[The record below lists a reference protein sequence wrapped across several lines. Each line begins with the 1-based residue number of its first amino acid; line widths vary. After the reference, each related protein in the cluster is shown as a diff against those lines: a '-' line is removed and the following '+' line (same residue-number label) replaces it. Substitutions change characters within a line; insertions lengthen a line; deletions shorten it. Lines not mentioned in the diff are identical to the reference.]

1 MKLDSMFL
9 VGFIQVF
16 LIHESLS
23 VIEYDKSS
31 QNDKG
36 SFLWRVE
43 STPPSYFFG
52 TIHVPYTRVWDAIPN
67 NAKQAFAA
75 SKRVFFEL
83 DLTKPHIIS
92 TLSACQLLPKNRH
105 LSQEI
110 PSDLYA
116 RLKIHMDYVR
126 TVMPTWVTKE
136 QKRKGI
142 DAQYLFSA
150 ITANWERKRPIWV
163 TLLVNSLTQ
172 SDISS
177 RAYPVL
183 DLYLSQLAVKNRK
196 RVSAVETVEEQCS
209 PLNKLNKT
217 LVAFALEHTLKQQEN
232 LRLGV
237 KTSFFSTDDLISH
250 YRNGNL
256 DAVIFNQETI
266 MFPSLAH
273 DKASNDNW
281 EPLTEHEKALASSI
295 DDFFRQNMIDARNKR
310 MASRVINLLVQHPG
324 TPFFFAFGAAHF
336 VGENTVLDYVES
348 AGFTI
353 KHIGPN
359 ETLPELFSMRGVSP
373 DGRNTVQGT
382 FDDLSEEE
390 KTRAYLQFLQYHQQ
404 LEQENETKRFQQMLN
419 KDHRDLETR
428 GNENNDNGV
437 NSDWGGGI
445 NSSND
450 TIHANILIFL
460 FSFIAAVVF
469 HFE

>member
-1 MKLDSMFL
+1 MFL
-9 VGFIQVF
+9 IGFIQVF
-16 LIHESLS
+16 LIRESLS

-31 QNDKG
+31 LDEKG

-126 TVMPTWVTKE
+126 TVMPSWVTKE

-183 DLYLSQLAVKNRK
+183 DLYLSQLAAKNHK
-196 RVSAVETVEEQCS
+196 RVSAIETVEEQCS
-209 PLNKLNKT
+209 PLNTLNKT

-232 LRLGV
+232 LRVGV
-237 KTSFFSTDDLISH
+237 KTSFLSTDDLISH

-273 DKASNDNW
+273 DKASDDNW
-281 EPLTEHEKALASSI
+281 EPLTEHEKSLASSI
-295 DDFFRQNMIDARNKR
+295 DAFFRQNMIDARNKR

-419 KDHRDLETR
+419 NDHRDLDDTM
-428 GNENNDNGV
+428 GNENDKNVV
-437 NSDWGGGI
+437 NSNWEGGI
-445 NSSND
+445 NSSHH
-450 TIHANILIFL
+450 TIHNANIILILL
-460 FSFIAAVVF
+460 FSYITVVVF
-469 HFE
+469 HLE

>member
-428 GNENNDNGV
+428 GNENNDNVV

-460 FSFIAAVVF
+460 FSFIAAIVF